1 MDANQYYHT
10 LKQIDI
16 GLTSLVIS
24 TLLMFG
30 SVILLTQTVPSVYRL
45 KCLLNFWPPVLVGRG
60 LLQFSISLSTNWIY
74 VVALAV
80 RLPSMRESF
89 WYDETFTGVIS
100 RLSFRD
106 MWTVINADVHP
117 PGYYSL
123 TWLIARINS
132 SELALRLPS
141 LLAGLVSIW
150 LVYRIARH
158 VLGPRAAIWAAL
170 VAAFMPAH
178 IHYSTEARV
187 YTIFLCVGLAAMLN
201 LLERR
206 RWHFASM
213 CCLLPLL
220 HTHGY
225 LMAFLLGIYALA
237 TFRRASL
244 LPLALASLPGLAW
257 LPVVIKQTSHVVDE
271 GFWIRPLTI
280 ANLPW
285 WLFRPIFNTFELSE
299 PGVYVLMVYATFIVL
314 VMIALRRCRMPVA
327 WWLVFGG
334 FPVAIAVISWLV
346 APVYIYRSMLASGV
360 LLSLP
365 LGWSARRWYLFR
377 AALIGCLIPAALV
390 TSLTEQRMDVRS
402 VIAACSGADAIYT
415 VSTSTAIMTSYY
427 APNIPQYIYHRSN
440 DLSQALTDEAKHA
453 LGWTIA
459 VPKTNQAICI
469 PFALA
474 PHTNDDQQQEM
485 DRIANG
491 MPGQLMIQYQFF
503 EFWVYR
509 NG

>member
-16 GLTSLVIS
+16 GLTSLVVS

-30 SVILLTQTVPSVYRL
+30 SVILLTQTVPSVHRL
-45 KCLLNFWPPVLVGRG
+45 KRLLNFWPPVLVGRG
-60 LLQFSISLSTNWIY
+60 LLQSSMLLSINRVYLIA
-74 VVALAV
+74 VAL
-80 RLPSMRESF
+80 RLPSMRGSF

-100 RLSFRD
+100 RLSFND

-117 PGYYSL
+117 PLYYSL

-132 SELALRLPS
+132 SEVALRLPS
-141 LLAGLVSIW
+141 LIAGLISIW

-158 VLGPRAAIWAAL
+158 VFGPRAAIWAAL
-170 VAAFMPAH
+170 LVAIMPAH
-178 IHYSTEARV
+178 IHYSAEARV
-187 YTIFLCVGLAAMLN
+187 YTIFLCVVLAALLN
-201 LLERR
+201 LLEQR
-206 RWHFASM
+206 RWHFALM

-257 LPVVIKQTSHVVDE
+257 LPVVINQTSHVVD

-299 PGVYVLMVYATFIVL
+299 PGIYVLMVYATFIVL
-314 VMIALRRCRMPVA
+314 VIIALGSCRMPGA
-327 WWLVFGG
+327 WWLVVGG

-346 APVYIYRSMLASGV
+346 APIYIYRSMLATGV

-390 TSLTEQRMDVRS
+390 TSLTEQRMNVRS

-415 VSTSTAIMTSYY
+415 VSTSTAIMASYY

-440 DLSQALTDEAKHA
+440 DLSQALTDDAKHA
-453 LGWTIA
+453 LGWTITE
-459 VPKTNQAICI
+459 PTNQTICI

-474 PHTNDDQQQEM
+474 PHTNADQQQELS
-485 DRIANG
+485 RIAAG
-491 MPGQLMIQYQFF
+491 MSGELLIQYQFF